1 MIIRCIS
8 VYSPFGLTHLI
19 PHITILTLTFWH
31 LGHECYIFCIYI
43 SPFRNFKNNSSFLK
57 TYDLATSLT
66 SISSSHRHHLCR
78 TFKNICSNYSKTLT
92 LDSSLIIWKTWS
104 TNKNLSNVPFKA
116 LLHLFK
122 YPLSSL
128 IFLANI
134 LKRMRYFRVL

>member
-1 MIIRCIS
+1 MYFCLLS
-8 VYSPFGLTHLI
+8 VRPYSFNTTYYHFDI
-19 PHITILTLTFWH
+19 DILT
-31 LGHECYIFCIYI
+31 
-43 SPFRNFKNNSSFLK
+43 FRTWMLHILHFRSFKNNSSFLK

-134 LKRMRYFRVL
+134 LKRMRYFRVF